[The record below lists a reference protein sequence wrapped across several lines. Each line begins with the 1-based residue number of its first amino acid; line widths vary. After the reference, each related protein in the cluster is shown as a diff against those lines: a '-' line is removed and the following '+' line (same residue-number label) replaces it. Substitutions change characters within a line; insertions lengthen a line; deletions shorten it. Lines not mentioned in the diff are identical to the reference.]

1 MGEAESREEEL
12 KPMPTN
18 LTISVTPDEDNGT
31 TQTDLFCNV
40 NHCGKLVTVVSN
52 GPKTV
57 QQVVCPEHGLL
68 TSFPDQATFREFL
81 RVTANK
87 ILAMKGHPLI
97 ESGTPAISGDEL
109 KPPESTN

>member
-52 GPKTV
+52 GAKNCATGCLPRARASN
-57 QQVVCPEHGLL
+57 L
-68 TSFPDQATFREFL
+68 FPRSGYL
-81 RVTANK
+81 PG
-87 ILAMKGHPLI
+87 IL
-97 ESGTPAISGDEL
+97 ESDGEQNSRDEGAAAY
-109 KPPESTN
+109 